1 VSERELFQSRLEKVE
16 KLRAAGI
23 EPYAYRYDRTHTSA
37 QVAEQFAGL
46 SGEAISPERV
56 AVAGR
61 LVAVRGHGKTVFAH
75 LRDESGKVQL
85 YFRRDDLGP
94 ERFEWVQQLDLGD
107 IVGARGPIFRTHTG
121 ELTVRVEDFTL
132 LTKALRP
139 LPEKWHGLKDVE
151 IRYRQR
157 YLDLLAN
164 EKTRQIFFTRSRI
177 VSEIRKYF
185 DGLGFL
191 EVETPMMQPIA
202 GGAAAKPFRTHH
214 NALHRE
220 LFLRVAPE
228 LYLKRLLV
236 GGFEKVYEINR
247 NFRNE
252 GLSTMHNPEFTM
264 LEAYQAYADGSAMMA
279 LTENLFAHLARTIL
293 GTTDITY
300 QGQAISLAAPW
311 RRLPMLEAL
320 RAALG
325 TDAWSQS
332 ADELRRLCQERG
344 LPATAGADKEE
355 LFDELFKHYVEPT
368 LVQPTFVVDLPLELS
383 PLSKAKPGQPEL
395 ADRFEPFIAG
405 HEYANGFSEL
415 SDPVDQRRRF
425 EAQLAQR
432 PSEDNEVRQLD
443 EDYVRALE
451 YGLPPAGGLGV
462 GIDRLVMLLTDSPS
476 IREVI
481 LFPQLRQLT
490 VLEDDKEELNP
501 PPAPGSKG
509 PE

>member
-1 VSERELFQSRLEKVE
+1 MSESEQFQQRLEKVQ
-16 KLRAAGI
+16 KLRAAGL
-23 EPYAYRYDRTHTSA
+23 EPYAYRYDRSHSA
-37 QVAEQFAGL
+37 AKVQQDFADLQG
-46 SGEAISPERV
+46 GNFSPEPV

-61 LVAVRGHGKTVFAH
+61 LVALREHGKTIFAH
-75 LRDESGKVQL
+75 LQDESGRLQL
-85 YFRRDDLGP
+85 YFRRDGLGD
-94 ERFEWVQQLDLGD
+94 ERFAWVRQLDLGD

-121 ELTVRVEDFTL
+121 ELTVRVDDLAL

-151 IRYRQR
+151 IRFRQR

-164 EKTRQIFFTRSRI
+164 ERTRQIFLTRSRI
-177 VSEIRKYF
+177 VSEIRRYF
-185 DGLGFL
+185 DGLGYL

-202 GGAAAKPFRTHH
+202 GGAAAKPFKTYH
-214 NALHRE
+214 NALHRD
-220 LFLRVAPE
+220 LYLRVAPE

-236 GGFEKVYEINR
+236 GGFEKVYELNR

-252 GLSTMHNPEFTM
+252 GLSTTHNPEFTM
-264 LEAYQAYADGSAMMA
+264 LEAYQAYADGEAMLT

-293 GTTDITY
+293 GTTALTY
-300 QGQAISLAAPW
+300 QGQAIDLKTPW
-311 RRLPMLEAL
+311 RRLPMLEAM
-320 RAALG
+320 RAAAG
-325 TDAWSQS
+325 TDGWSQN
-332 ADELRRLCQERG
+332 EEQLRRLCQDRG
-344 LPATAGADKEE
+344 LHAPDGADKAE
-355 LFDELFKHYVEPT
+355 LFDLLFKHLVEPT

-383 PLSKAKPGQPEL
+383 PLAKAKPGRPEL

-415 SDPVDQRRRF
+415 SDPVEQRRRF

-432 PSEDNEVRQLD
+432 PAGEGEARRLD

-481 LFPQLRQLT
+481 LFPQLRQAA
-490 VLEDDKEELNP
+490 ENGEE
-501 PPAPGSKG
+501 AGEETDSKT
-509 PE
+509 